1 MNGTE
6 FVRRAKRYA
15 RRTGQSFRFD
25 PGHGKGSH
33 GRLWIGGRYTTVK
46 RGELPKGTLTTML
59 GQLGIDRRNF

>member
-15 RRTGQSFRFD
+15 KRTGQSFRFD
-25 PGHGKGSH
+25 PGQGKGSH